1 MTGTVVDKVFSP
13 VCRCPQRRALISFRL
28 RRADRLK
35 LSLLDD
41 EGREIRTLVDGER
54 AARGPHE
61 FFWNGRDDEGRLV
74 PEGRYR
80 PKVELGR
87 ADRTIVLPNPI
98 SVDVT
103 APTVRVVSVR
113 PRALSPDGDGH
124 GDIVRVRYRASERA
138 HGLLIVNGRLRVVS
152 RSQRPGGV
160 LQWVGG
166 TPGGGKLRPGTYR
179 LAVQARDLAGNLSE
193 RVPAA
198 VVPLRYVRLE
208 ETRVATAPG
217 ESVVVGVEADAPR
230 VSWILRRGSSVV
242 GRGLARRAVRFDAPA
257 RPGRY
262 VLVATAGSHSDRAVG
277 RRAPAMTARSTVR
290 PRRQPVGHD
299 TAPGHPRPLAGDRH
313 SRRDVLHPAARPQA
327 SGHCRRREL
336 PRRPAPSAAAGRLGC
351 ARGRPRRPASPRDAR
366 RARRSRRSSRRTPP
380 STASLAGGTRRRSTC
395 ATST

>member
-1 MTGTVVDKVFSP
+1 MAQRAARRNAPLFVALALLVGSAVAFGVAERLKVEKSPVTGTSVDKVFSP
-13 VCRCPQRRALISFRL
+13 VCNCPQRRAMISFRL

-61 FFWNGRDDEGRLV
+61 FFWNGRGDDGRLV

-103 APTVRVVSVR
+103 APTVRVVSR
-113 PRALSPDGDGH
+113 SGRAPS
-124 GDIVRVRYRASERA
+124 RRTETAAETSCASVTARTS
-138 HGLLIVNGRLRVVS
+138 GRTACSSSTAGLRVVS

-166 TPGGGKLRPGTYR
+166 APGGGKLPPGRYR
-179 LAVQARDLAGNLSE
+179 LAVQARDLAGNLSK

-208 ETRVATAPG
+208 ETRIAAAPG
-217 ESVVVGVEADAPR
+217 ERVVVGVDTDAPR
-230 VSWILRRGSSVV
+230 VRWLLRRGSSVV
-242 GRGLARRAVRFDAPA
+242 DRGVARRAIRFLAPA

-262 VLVATAGSHSDRAVG
+262 MLVVTAGSHSDRALVI
-277 RRAPAMTARSTVR
+277 V
-290 PRRQPVGHD
+290 
-299 TAPGHPRPLAGDRH
+299 
-313 SRRDVLHPAARPQA
+313 
-327 SGHCRRREL
+327 
-336 PRRPAPSAAAGRLGC
+336 RRP
-351 ARGRPRRPASPRDAR
+351 
-366 RARRSRRSSRRTPP
+366 
-380 STASLAGGTRRRSTC
+380 
-395 ATST
+395 

>member
-1 MTGTVVDKVFSP
+1 MRRHAPLLVALALLVGSAVAFGVAERLKVEKSPVTGTVVDKVFSP
-13 VCRCPQRRALISFRL
+13 VCRCPQRRASIAFRL

-35 LSLLDD
+35 VSLLDD

-98 SVDVT
+98 SLDVT
-103 APTVRVVSVR
+103 APDVRVVSVR
-113 PRALSPDGDGH
+113 PRALSPDGDGR

-166 TPGGGKLRPGTYR
+166 APGGGKLRPGTYR
-179 LAVQARDLAGNLSE
+179 LAVQARDLAGNLSQ

-208 ETRVATAPG
+208 ETRVTTAPG
-217 ESVVVGVEADAPR
+217 ESVVLGVEADAPR

-262 VLVATAGSHSDRAVG
+262 VLVATAGSHSDRAV
-277 RRAPAMTARSTVR
+277 V
-290 PRRQPVGHD
+290 V
-299 TAPGHPRPLAGDRH
+299 
-313 SRRDVLHPAARPQA
+313 V
-327 SGHCRRREL
+327 
-336 PRRPAPSAAAGRLGC
+336 RRP
-351 ARGRPRRPASPRDAR
+351 
-366 RARRSRRSSRRTPP
+366 
-380 STASLAGGTRRRSTC
+380 
-395 ATST
+395 